1 VLDKC
6 ILDNQFAFVPGRSIL
21 DDVMVAIEIV
31 HFMKSKTKGKSGIV
45 ALKLDI
51 SKVYDRID
59 WEYLKEVVFKM
70 GFFQQWVRL
79 MMMCIESVDYP
90 VLVNNDMAGPII
102 LGRGLR

>member
-1 VLDKC
+1 
-6 ILDNQFAFVPGRSIL
+6 
-21 DDVMVAIEIV
+21 MVAIEIV

-59 WEYLKEVVFKM
+59 WEYLKEEVFKM

-90 VLVNNDMAGPII
+90 LLVNNDMAGPII